1 MRVEPLTSVVMGRN
15 EGENVRSTLWA
26 AIEEDGR
33 LEVQRSD
40 YGKLVEEVWGRDEY
54 EYNVAVA
61 AGYKD
66 TVLLLLVKDFM
77 KDDVAFREWL
87 EAKGVPFETSSWP

>member
-1 MRVEPLTSVVMGRN
+1 VKVEPLQSVVMGRT
-15 EGENVRSTLWA
+15 EGENVKSTLWA
-26 AIEEDGR
+26 VIEEDGR

-61 AGYKD
+61 ARYKD
-66 TVLLLLVKDFM
+66 TVLLLLIKDFM
-77 KDDVAFREWL
+77 KDDVAFRGWL

>member
-1 MRVEPLTSVVMGRN
+1 MEPWTSVVMGRTT
-15 EGENVRSTLWA
+15 GDNVRSTLWA
-26 AIEEDGR
+26 AILDDGR
-33 LEVQRSD
+33 LAVERSD

-54 EYNVAVA
+54 EYNVAVPVE
-61 AGYKD
+61 YKD
-66 TVLLLLVKDFM
+66 TVLLLLIKDYV

>member
-1 MRVEPLTSVVMGRN
+1 MEPLKSVVMGRTT
-15 EGENVRSTLWA
+15 GDNVRSTLWA

-61 AGYKD
+61 AELKD
-66 TVLLLLVKDFM
+66 TVLLLLIKDYM